1 MSLKYVTLNKLLYL
15 SKPQFLHPYAM
26 IVITLEENKIDGVN
40 KVVRMA
46 PNLWK
51 GSINVNYDDDND
63 F

>member
-1 MSLKYVTLNKLLYL
+1 
-15 SKPQFLHPYAM
+15 M

-51 GSINVNYDDDND
+51 AVNKCKL
-63 F
+63 